1 MVSGW
6 LKGPVLVATD
16 LGTGGDEAVRQAHS
30 FVPADGGPLHA
41 CHVLPEVLRVRA
53 LFPHLHEGDTAELLA
68 LERRT
73 AAQVGRRLEE
83 LTGRSAA
90 GYAVGV
96 DTGSPH
102 GGILRHAERLGAG
115 LIVAGAGATATR
127 VVRGASVPVLVAR
140 PSPAGRVLGA
150 TDFSDPSL
158 PALRAA
164 AGEAARRGVP
174 LALLHSMDIPLAA
187 YSVGLT
193 GVPLPAVTPAIM
205 ADARTRLGDELKAF
219 SGQPGADAECLIADG
234 PPAKAILEAARALPA
249 ELIVVGTHGSTALT
263 RLALGSVAEA
273 VLSDA
278 PCSVLVVRLAA

>member
-1 MVSGW
+1 LPAVAGRARKMEEAHILLSSGQRSH
-6 LKGPVLVATD
+6 
-16 LGTGGDEAVRQAHS
+16 VRS
-30 FVPADGGPLHA
+30 EWRRWVPACGWRPA
-41 CHVLPEVLRVRA
+41 CA
-53 LFPHLHEGDTAELLA
+53 GK
-68 LERRT
+68 T
-73 AAQVGRRLEE
+73 AAENGARWFQVGLRDRSWSPRTWARAGTRRS
-83 LTGRSAA
+83 GRPTRSSA